1 MQAAAKAAVQA
12 SDTSVAASAAA
23 AASHTAA
30 AASGMTVLAPPLSES
45 DSLHAQE
52 FPY

>member
-1 MQAAAKAAVQA
+1 MQAAAKAAIQA

-30 AASGMTVLAPPLSES
+30 AASGMAVSAPPLSDSE
-45 DSLHAQE
+45 SLHAPN